1 MSKAVPTTV
10 KVKIMKRQIFSAITI
25 CTALFPVPETAF
37 AGSDDVVVESPWA
50 RAAIGTTR
58 PGAAYLIIHNTG
70 DEAVTLM
77 GDIATPLAMTA
88 QIHQTRI
95 SADGVSSMVPVG
107 EILIAPGHSIALE
120 PGGMHAMLMMLQG
133 PMKEGETFPLTLTFE
148 DGGKIAV
155 EVPILGVAAR
165 GPDN

>member
-1 MSKAVPTTV
+1 MTRLTLAALAACA
-10 KVKIMKRQIFSAITI
+10 AII
-25 CTALFPVPETAF
+25 SIPGNAF

-58 PGAAYLIIHNTG
+58 PGAAYFIVHNTG

-77 GDIATPLAMTA
+77 GNITTPLAMMA
-88 QIHQTRI
+88 QIHRTTI
-95 SADGVSSMVPVG
+95 SADGVSTMVPVE

-120 PGGMHAMLMMLQG
+120 PGGMHAMLMMLQS
-133 PMKEGETFPLTLTFE
+133 PMKEGGTFPLILTLE
-148 DGGKIAV
+148 DGAKIPV

-165 GPDN
+165 GPDG